1 MASGDPVVV
10 EEWFWMRHSN
20 PKSVWTRIPVAPA
33 VAYAIYRRSWRLLL
47 LSILWG
53 VVNPILFS
61 PPKDE
66 EAWMTRGVLAQ
77 QWWVR
82 GEGHGILGVSKP
94 NIFSTAAVLTSI
106 YTLYAAWRQR
116 PLKTALGTILT
127 VVLNFWW
134 LRHLV
139 ERYDRHVT

>member
-1 MASGDPVVV
+1 LASLVTLDTVGVI
-10 EEWFWMRHSN
+10 N
-20 PKSVWTRIPVAPA
+20 
-33 VAYAIYRRSWRLLL
+33 
-47 LSILWG
+47 SIS
-53 VVNPILFS
+53 FS

-66 EAWMTRGVLAQ
+66 KAWMARGVLAQ

-82 GEGHGILGVSKP
+82 EEGHGILGVSKP
-94 NIFSTAAVLTSI
+94 NIFSTAAVITSI
-106 YTLYAAWRQR
+106 YTLYAAWRQH

-139 ERYDRHVT
+139 DLHDKHVIWK

>member
-1 MASGDPVVV
+1 
-10 EEWFWMRHSN
+10 MRHSN

-82 GEGHGILGVSKP
+82 GEGHGILGYPSQT
-94 NIFSTAAVLTSI
+94 FSA
-106 YTLYAAWRQR
+106 RQ
-116 PLKTALGTILT
+116 LC
-127 VVLNFWW
+127 
-134 LRHLV
+134 
-139 ERYDRHVT
+139 